1 MTRLIFPADTPPFP
15 SLSLA
20 SPDRF
25 VPFPRSFVWKDLS
38 LGTGGEGKSGQ
49 KCSRALH
56 DIQSGSITGWKSF
69 LGSVIVVWIQQ
80 ESRGHCLEPLSL

>member
-1 MTRLIFPADTPPFP
+1 MTRLIFPADIPPFP

-20 SPDRF
+20 PSPDRF

-38 LGTGGEGKSGQ
+38 LGTRREGKSGQ

-56 DIQSGSITGWKSF
+56 DIQGGSIPDGKS
-69 LGSVIVVWIQQ
+69 L
-80 ESRGHCLEPLSL
+80 P